1 VQPIRL
7 LILMGVA
14 GSGKTTIGRL
24 LAERTGWTFRDADD
38 YHSVD
43 GIAKMRAGIPLTDE
57 DRAPWL
63 ETLRRDVVE
72 PSLATGEPA
81 ILACS
86 ALKAAYL
93 DRLGAADP
101 RVRVVCL
108 TGDFRL
114 IRERM
119 ERRNGHFMG
128 ADMLA
133 SQYQALETP
142 RDALVVEVARP
153 PQVIVDEIIRRIGLP
168 RSP

>member
-1 VQPIRL
+1 MQPIRL

-24 LAERTGWTFRDADD
+24 LAERMGWAFQDADD

-43 GIAKMRAGIPLTDE
+43 DIAKMRMGIPLTDE

-119 ERRNGHFMG
+119 ERRNGALHGRRHAREPVPG
-128 ADMLA
+128 ARDSARRPGRRRRQAA
-133 SQYQALETP
+133 SSDRG
-142 RDALVVEVARP
+142 RDHPAYRFAA
-153 PQVIVDEIIRRIGLP
+153 
-168 RSP
+168 